1 MPLDSNCSEQQ
12 LCQNRRE
19 IWSGIPLTTA
29 QNLSSGR
36 RIFAYISLLFIRP
49 PTKMS
54 KPGETGE
61 LRMWNR
67 RELQLAT
74 PLLFPNIS
82 SGMSEQART
91 AAINQSA

>member
-1 MPLDSNCSEQQ
+1 MERHTTNYGTELG
-12 LCQNRRE
+12 
-19 IWSGIPLTTA
+19 SGK
-29 QNLSSGR
+29 
-36 RIFAYISLLFIRP
+36 RIFDYIFLLFIRP

-61 LRMWNR
+61 MRMWNR

-74 PLLFPNIS
+74 PLLFSNIS

-91 AAINQSA
+91 AASNQSA